1 MKDLFFNDKSIRGVF
16 LGSSIARI
24 HLEEEV
30 YKAKGH
36 ISVHP
41 IANILTYNGS
51 AQ

>member
-1 MKDLFFNDKSIRGVF
+1 MKGLFFNNKSIRGVF

-30 YKAKGH
+30 YKAKGY

-41 IANILTYNGS
+41 TANTLTYNGL